1 MSREGT
7 LILLGVIVVL
17 SPFLGL
23 PYSWLMWILP
33 ILGLAVL
40 AQGIVLRMRR
50 LTATQAA
57 PTRETHDSQA
67 TS

>member
-57 PTRETHDSQA
+57 PAREIHDSQS